1 MARKKTPPLLSH
13 LLPGSISR
21 GCSWAQ
27 GQSIHGQPTA
37 PGRQGRDTH
46 RAGNLKSSISSCP
59 GRQKYIFL
67 LLLLLC
73 ICSGWICLF
82 YICIY
87 IYIYVVLFCVH
98 LYACIYINIYKN
110 IDLCA
115 FLPRNPS
122 SDPRSCITRHR
133 NKGLAEGTEIFFPL
147 SIHSQPFPGSRFGFR
162 GVLQR
167 VAPGKAEPSSRK
179 THKKQNVQENTT
191 SGLFQERG
199 IRQNETLPCTEK
211 NSEVSPGGLGGF

>member
-13 LLPGSISR
+13 LLPGSISW

-110 IDLCA
+110 TDLCA

-122 SDPRSCITRHR
+122 SDPRSCITRRR

-147 SIHSQPFPGSRFGFR
+147 NPLPAFPRVTFWLSGRSATCGTWKSRA
-162 GVLQR
+162 Q
-167 VAPGKAEPSSRK
+167 
-179 THKKQNVQENTT
+179 QQENTQKT
-191 SGLFQERG
+191 KRAGKYNLW
-199 IRQNETLPCTEK
+199 I
-211 NSEVSPGGLGGF
+211 VPGEGNKAE